1 MRILV
6 VENNSPDLIAKNRAN
21 GYLPTAEA
29 YGRTLAALDA
39 DVAFSTVAP
48 YAGEEVVLDG
58 IDGTVFTGAGVI
70 WNTSDKRAAPL
81 QRAMEQIFAAGL
93 PTFGSCNG
101 MQLAATVL
109 GGEVAEGPNGYEA
122 ILARNLRLTEAGRDH
137 PMFAGRKDGFAVPC
151 GHRDDVI
158 RMPDGAVLLATND
171 HTRVQAF
178 VIETGGVDFWGTQYH
193 PEEKLSDTVRYHL
206 GKDNPDENLIRLL
219 RTAETD
225 ADAAAELGTTP
236 EEMAQDVRATE
247 LRNWLA
253 HVAAKR
259 S

>member
-81 QRAMEQIFAAGL
+81 QRAMEQIFAAGTL
-93 PTFGSCNG
+93 LSLSSCP
-101 MQLAATVL
+101 LSL
-109 GGEVAEGPNGYEA
+109 EE
-122 ILARNLRLTEAGRDH
+122 LSS
-137 PMFAGRKDGFAVPC
+137 F
-151 GHRDDVI
+151 
-158 RMPDGAVLLATND
+158 LL
-171 HTRVQAF
+171 
-178 VIETGGVDFWGTQYH
+178 VDTSKQIDY
-193 PEEKLSDTVRYHL
+193 V
-206 GKDNPDENLIRLL
+206 
-219 RTAETD
+219 
-225 ADAAAELGTTP
+225 
-236 EEMAQDVRATE
+236 
-247 LRNWLA
+247 
-253 HVAAKR
+253 
-259 S
+259 